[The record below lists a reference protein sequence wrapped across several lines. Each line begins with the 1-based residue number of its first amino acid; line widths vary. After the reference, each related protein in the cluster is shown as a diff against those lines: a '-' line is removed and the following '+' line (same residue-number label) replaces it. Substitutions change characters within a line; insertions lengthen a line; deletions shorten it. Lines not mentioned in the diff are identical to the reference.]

1 MLVPLTRRPADV
13 PRLSRL
19 SSFQLSESTTVLA
32 LRQWARTRLSVGVF
46 PEVDDCLREVLAQFC
61 LIQHFGRYR
70 HTRDQVRCNT
80 GVVRDLLK
88 GYQCPEPEIRRQS
101 MNKGSSTASTSR
113 PGAAATA
120 NGRQIRE
127 SADCD
132 IPVAAAIDL
141 VDQPVT
147 SFGVSSSVF
156 AMTGSTSASVILRET
171 PGHGRRTGRRT
182 DAPVSADPRH
192 ERCPR

>member
-1 MLVPLTRRPADV
+1 M
-13 PRLSRL
+13 
-19 SSFQLSESTTVLA
+19 LA

-101 MNKGSSTASTSR
+101 MNKGPRQLQRLGPVRLQRRMAARSVRAPTATSRSPRPSTSSTS
-113 PGAAATA
+113 
-120 NGRQIRE
+120 Q
-127 SADCD
+127 
-132 IPVAAAIDL
+132 
-141 VDQPVT
+141 
-147 SFGVSSSVF
+147 
-156 AMTGSTSASVILRET
+156 
-171 PGHGRRTGRRT
+171 
-182 DAPVSADPRH
+182 
-192 ERCPR
+192 